1 VIFHR
6 RWAKRIASLLLI
18 SLFFLSTC
26 QATDTSSTPQVEE
39 PVTLVASEK
48 LIEPTGTEPARATET
63 ETHRAATEVTQADIE
78 KTETAVNPLP
88 PEPIEQSFQTSDG
101 ITLSGTFYPARTID
115 APLVV
120 LFHWARGDQSEWAAI
135 APWLQNRGLLP
146 NLDATGQPWLDASWF
161 PAMPEEASFNVFTF
175 TFRGCEG
182 GCQIFDR
189 EGWLLD
195 IEAAMAFVAGLENV
209 DLSRVAT
216 MGASIG
222 GDGAAYA
229 CHVYNTD
236 YGGCRGALSLSP
248 GGYLTFTYAQEVA
261 NLASQSPPIPAWCLY
276 SIGDGTSAQA
286 CEAASG
292 EGYRKIAYP
301 DSAHGLALLEPNR
314 DPNPLDLTLDFLNEI
329 GLCPSCMAITLEA
342 PMTYEVI
349 HVFPHDPL
357 AFTQGLIYL
366 DGFLYESTGLYGQS
380 SLRKVA
386 LETGEVLQQVD
397 LGSEYFAEG
406 LTAWED
412 TLIQLTWRKGIG
424 FVYQLEDFSLIDSF
438 TYETEGWGLTH
449 DGERLIMSD
458 GTSKLYFLDPQ
469 TYQVTGSVNVTDQ
482 GEDITR
488 LNELEYIRGEVFA
501 NIWQTDDIARID
513 PTTGDVLGWIDL
525 SGLLPEDERTTE
537 TDVLNGIAYD
547 TEQDRLFVTG
557 KFWPKLFE
565 IRLVPVQ

>member
-1 VIFHR
+1 MIFHR

-26 QATDTSSTPQVEE
+26 QATHTSSTPQVEE

-48 LIEPTGTEPARATET
+48 MIEPTGTEQARTTET

-78 KTETAVNPLP
+78 ETETAVNPLP
-88 PEPIEQSFQTSDG
+88 PEPIELSFQTSDG

-135 APWLQNRGLLP
+135 APWLQNRGLQP

-209 DLSRVAT
+209 DLSQVAT

-229 CHVYNTD
+229 CHVYNTE

-357 AFTQGLIYL
+357 AFTQGLIYV

-424 FVYQLEDFSLIDSF
+424 FVYQREDFSLIDNF

-469 TYQVTGSVNVTDQ
+469 TYQVTGSFNVTDQ

-547 TEQDRLFVTG
+547 AEQDRLFVTG
-557 KFWPKLFE
+557 KLWPKLFE